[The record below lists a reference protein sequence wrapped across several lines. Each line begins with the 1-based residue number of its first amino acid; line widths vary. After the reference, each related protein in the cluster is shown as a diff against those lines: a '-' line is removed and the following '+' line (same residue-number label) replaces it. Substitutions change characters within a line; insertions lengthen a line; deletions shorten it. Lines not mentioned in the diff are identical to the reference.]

1 MTCDG
6 FSKVLVYRLGGT
18 SHDATVLQVQNG
30 MYRVLGSCTDHS
42 FGADK
47 FTQILQNHFAMEFQR

>member
-1 MTCDG
+1 M
-6 FSKVLVYRLGGT
+6 YRLGGT

-42 FGADK
+42 FGADN
-47 FTQILQNHFAMEFQR
+47 FTQILQKHFAVEFQR